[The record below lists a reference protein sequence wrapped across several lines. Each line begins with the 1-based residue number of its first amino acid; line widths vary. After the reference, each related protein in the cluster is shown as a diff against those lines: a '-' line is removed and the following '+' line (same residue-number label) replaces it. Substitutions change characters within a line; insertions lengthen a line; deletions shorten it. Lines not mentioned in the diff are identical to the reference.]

1 MRSKQAKIR
10 EVLPDAKYG
19 SVKVAK
25 LINRAMRDGKKSVA
39 QKEVYQ
45 ALEIASEKTGKKPL
59 ELLDA
64 VLENVVPQM
73 EVRSRRVGGAAYQVP
88 MPIRTKRGFSLA
100 VRWLIEESNKRPS
113 KQYHTFADK
122 LVAEMLDALE
132 NLGGSI
138 AKKNTSHRMAESN
151 KAFSH
156 FRW

>member
-1 MRSKQAKIR
+1 MRAKKAKII

-19 SVKVAK
+19 SVIVAK
-25 LINRAMRDGKKSVA
+25 LINRTMKDGKKSVA
-39 QKEVYQ
+39 QKQIYT
-45 ALEIASEKTGKKPL
+45 ALELASEKSGKKPL

-64 VLENVVPQM
+64 VLENVTPQM

-88 MPIRTKRGFSLA
+88 MPVRGSRGSSLA
-100 VRWLIEESNKRPS
+100 VRWLIQEANKRPS

-122 LVAEMLDALE
+122 LVAEMLDSLE

-138 AKKNTSHRMAESN
+138 AKKNNSHRMAESN